1 MAKAIKSKI
10 EKPKKPRASKYEE
23 KIIINGTF
31 DELVKTLITPKEPA
45 KNK

>member
-1 MAKAIKSKI
+1 MAKAIKQK

-31 DELVKTLITPKEPA
+31 DELVKELVTPKESMM
-45 KNK
+45 KK